1 MRVGG
6 GGGGG
11 ATVHTY
17 TPQPCAWVNPSCF
30 HGPPPSLKL
39 VWYLSP
45 PFLLG
50 PLPHPSSQILHKM
63 TLSLSMSM
71 QFAKFSTKTAF
82 VTIFAK
88 CLEIGYNFL
97 QIFAYQSVN
106 VNASQWRL
114 HISYR

>member
-1 MRVGG
+1 MGG
-6 GGGGG
+6 GGV
-11 ATVHTY
+11 AQTI
-17 TPQPCAWVNPSCF
+17 
-30 HGPPPSLKL
+30 
-39 VWYLSP
+39 
-45 PFLLG
+45 
-50 PLPHPSSQILHKM
+50 PSSQILHKM

-114 HISYR
+114 HILYT